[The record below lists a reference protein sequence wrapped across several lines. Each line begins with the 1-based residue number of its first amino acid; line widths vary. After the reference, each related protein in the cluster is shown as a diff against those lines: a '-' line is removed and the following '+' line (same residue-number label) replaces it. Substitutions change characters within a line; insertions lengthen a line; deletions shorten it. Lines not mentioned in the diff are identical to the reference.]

1 MSHKY
6 ISSLASVLIVS
17 FLNPFMPKLALADST
32 KLSSNVEDKT
42 TYSYLETPYTL
53 GPSDHLHLDILE
65 IKEYTGEYTVLV
77 DGTISFPLIG
87 TIKAK
92 DLTIPQLI
100 STLQTSYSRFIKH
113 PTISVQLVNPRPLQ
127 IALTG
132 EASSPGSYTLA
143 VSSNQKFP
151 LLTDVIKDSGGTT
164 ASADLSSVRI
174 VRLYQGTKRIY
185 NLNLLSFLKNG
196 DKSQDISLRDG
207 DSIFI
212 PSQKNIDQKT
222 VRELSS
228 VNFGI
233 QANRGV
239 TVAVIGEIVRPGTY
253 HLGSTNSAVSS
264 ANGSTNQPNSTT
276 PVVSSDFPRVTSVLQ
291 KAGGT
296 GSLADVRNIEIQRIT
311 HSGEVQTIPVDL
323 WALLQS
329 GDIDQDIILQD
340 GDTIT
345 VPKAKVIN
353 PQESQVLASANFSPD
368 KIRINVV
375 GEVLRPGLVELP
387 PNTPLNQAIFA
398 SGGFNSIR
406 ADQDSVK
413 LVRLNQN
420 GTVTS
425 RIIHLDL
432 SAGINDQNNPILQT
446 NDVVIV
452 NRNGLTQASDTV
464 GLIFSPF
471 SPLVNA
477 ASTFGAFNGIKW

>member
-1 MSHKY
+1 
-6 ISSLASVLIVS
+6 
-17 FLNPFMPKLALADST
+17 
-32 KLSSNVEDKT
+32 
-42 TYSYLETPYTL
+42 
-53 GPSDHLHLDILE
+53 
-65 IKEYTGEYTVLV
+65 
-77 DGTISFPLIG
+77 
-87 TIKAK
+87 
-92 DLTIPQLI
+92 
-100 STLQTSYSRFIKH
+100 
-113 PTISVQLVNPRPLQ
+113 
-127 IALTG
+127 
-132 EASSPGSYTLA
+132 
-143 VSSNQKFP
+143 
-151 LLTDVIKDSGGTT
+151 
-164 ASADLSSVRI
+164 
-174 VRLYQGTKRIY
+174 
-185 NLNLLSFLKNG
+185 
-196 DKSQDISLRDG
+196 
-207 DSIFI
+207 
-212 PSQKNIDQKT
+212 
-222 VRELSS
+222 
-228 VNFGI
+228 
-233 QANRGV
+233 
-239 TVAVIGEIVRPGTY
+239 
-253 HLGSTNSAVSS
+253 
-264 ANGSTNQPNSTT
+264 
-276 PVVSSDFPRVTSVLQ
+276 VTSVLQ